1 MADSN
6 FVVKNGLTVGNVVIS
21 ATNNSVDFG
30 SATLTLNANPTFND
44 TLYVNLGTANAQSFE
59 TTASLTNAIA
69 VMEGNA
75 NAFVQF
81 ALHNIDA
88 GGSASADFIAYMD
101 GGDNTSGFID
111 MGITSSGFND
121 PAFGSTNAGDGYLFM
136 SAGANLGVGGNL
148 VIATDSTGTHNDIV
162 FAAGGFFSGTE
173 QGRFETGKGFTV
185 AGNLTSTGGSV
196 FQGEDAAN
204 LLVANFAFPGS
215 VGLTNATAVF
225 SGNSNSFVQMAVYNH
240 NDNAGAST
248 DLIVYAS
255 NGDNDSGWMDMGI
268 TSQTFNDITYGVTGP
283 NDGYIFMSA
292 PSGTTGNGSMFISTS
307 GNGAHNDIVFS
318 TGGFAA
324 GTEKMRIIGD
334 TRVGKPAG
342 VEIYINTNST
352 STSTGA
358 LRVDGGIGLQG
369 NLNVGGEVVIVG
381 NLTFGGN
388 AFTLSAQTLD
398 VTDPII
404 FTANGNPANTYD
416 QGIVAQYNDGTQKYS
431 GMVKDATDQHWKF
444 FDGLTTK
451 PTTTVDFS
459 EPGIVYNKLL
469 AGEYVAANTT
479 ASTSTTTGALKIGG
493 GAGIGGNIFCG
504 GNITSTGNVLP
515 SANATY
521 SLGSSGSRWANVW
534 GLASSAQYAD
544 LAEYYLADAPYA
556 PGTVLEFGGDNEVT
570 ICDTVMSTRIAG
582 VVSTAPGYIMN
593 DSTLRNDANGVAIA
607 LQGRVPTKV
616 AGAVRKGDMM
626 VSAGNGHAI
635 ACASPV
641 VGSVIGK
648 ALENFDGD
656 HGVIEVVVGRV

>member
-21 ATNNSVDFG
+21 ATNNTVDFG
-30 SATLTLNANPTFND
+30 SATFTLNANPTFND
-44 TLYVNLGTANAQSFE
+44 TLYVNLGTANAEAFE
-59 TTASLTNAIA
+59 TSASLTNAIA

-81 ALHNIDA
+81 ALHNIDS
-88 GGSASADFIAYMD
+88 GGSASSDFIAYMD

-148 VIATDSTGTHNDIV
+148 VLATDSTGTHNDIV

-173 QGRFETGKGFTV
+173 QGRFKTGDGLEV
-185 AGNLTSTGGSV
+185 QGNVSAVNGA
-196 FQGEDAAN
+196 FYQGADAKT
-204 LLVANFAFPGS
+204 LVVANGAFPGS
-215 VGLTNATAVF
+215 AALTNVSGVF
-225 SGNSNSFVQMAVYNH
+225 TGNANGFVQFALN
-240 NDNAGAST
+240 NANNGVGAST
-248 DLIVYAS
+248 DLIVYAD

-268 TSQTFNDITYGVTGP
+268 TSSTFNDITYGVTGP

-292 PSGTTGNGSMFISTS
+292 PTGTSGNGSMYISTS

-334 TRVGKPAG
+334 SRVGKPAG
-342 VEIYINTNST
+342 VEIYIPTTST
-352 STSTGA
+352 STGTGA
-358 LRVDGGIGLQG
+358 LRVDGGIGVVG
-369 NLNVGGEVVIVG
+369 NINVGGDVNVVG
-381 NLTFGGN
+381 NVTFGGN
-388 AFTLSAQTLD
+388 AFTLSTASLD
-398 VTDPII
+398 VTNPII
-404 FTANGNPANTYD
+404 YTANGNPGNTYD
-416 QGIVAQYNDGTQKYS
+416 QGIVAQYVSSGTKYS
-431 GMVKDATDQHWKF
+431 GMVKDASDQHWKF

-451 PTTTVDFS
+451 PTTEVNFS
-459 EPGIVYNKLL
+459 DPSIVYNKIL

-479 ASTSTTTGALKIGG
+479 ASTSTTTGAFKSNG
-493 GAGIGGNIFCG
+493 GAGIAGNIFCG

-521 SLGSSGSRWANVW
+521 SIGATGARWANVW

-544 LAEYYLADAPYA
+544 LAEYYHADATYE
-556 PGTVLEFGGDNEVT
+556 PGTVLDFGGANEVT
-570 ICDTVMSTRIAG
+570 ICGSQMSTRIAG

-593 DSTLRNDANGVAIA
+593 DGALRDDPHGAAIA

-616 AGAVRKGDMM
+616 VGPVAKGDMM
-626 VSAGNGHAI
+626 VSAGNGHAM
-635 ACASPV
+635 ACSSPV
-641 VGSVIGK
+641 IGSVIGK
-648 ALENFDGD
+648 ALENFGGTE
-656 HGVIEVVVGRV
+656 GVIEVVIGRV